1 MDKLQSMTVFDQ
13 VVAANG
19 FAAGARKLG
28 MSPPR
33 VTRLI
38 KDLEDH
44 LGVQL
49 LQRTTRRFA
58 LTTAGAAYL
67 DRVRSILSD
76 VDAAEEAALS
86 HVREMAGSVRVQSLP
101 GMPTYLVTPAIAQFR
116 REHPSVTVELRSDV
130 QASRNI
136 EGHDITLLTDHVPL
150 RSDAVVR
157 RLVDSHSV
165 LCASPDYVRRHGA
178 PGAPQE
184 LPQHAF
190 VRFVPPEEPPRP
202 LDLVDESDPS
212 RHQRVLSPWI
222 CERSTLVATYASR
235 RHMPVRT
242 RAFLDH
248 LLAHAQQAMA
258 EIEPSPV
265 AP

>member
-1 MDKLQSMTVFDQ
+1 
-13 VVAANG
+13 VVDVTHPSFALPVGRPEAIDRIERYAQAERRRG
-19 FAAGARKLG
+19 RLRQWARRRFYGYFLKRSVLGRALMGAAG
-28 MSPPR
+28 
-33 VTRLI
+33 T
-38 KDLEDH
+38 
-44 LGVQL
+44 
-49 LQRTTRRFA
+49 F
-58 LTTAGAAYL
+58 
-67 DRVRSILSD
+67 
-76 VDAAEEAALS
+76 
-86 HVREMAGSVRVQSLP
+86 LP

-212 RHQRVLSPWI
+212 RHQRMLSPWI